1 LGFLEFFFLFESL
14 SEEELCLL
22 AGWLAD
28 EAAELMA
35 LPGAEE
41 RLELTQ
47 LAADLMDYGSLVEV
61 FKGCVGVFH
70 TTSPSDLVSN
80 YPVRKPSLS
89 LSLSLSLSSPIPIY
103 TTHLTMYKSFRALN
117 IKILLFRTGL
127 PGGCL
132 GVFSEFSC
140 WEGKLE

>member
-1 LGFLEFFFLFESL
+1 MKKN
-14 SEEELCLL
+14 CACWL
-22 AGWLAD
+22 AGSLAD

-89 LSLSLSLSSPIPIY
+89 LSLSSPIPIY

-117 IKILLFRTGL
+117 MKMLLFRTGFL
-127 PGGCL
+127 GRCL
-132 GVFSEFSC
+132 VVFSEFSC
-140 WEGKLE
+140 WEATLE

>member
-1 LGFLEFFFLFESL
+1 VKKNCA
-14 SEEELCLL
+14 CLL

-47 LAADLMDYGSLVEV
+47 LAADLMNYGSLVEV

-89 LSLSLSLSSPIPIY
+89 LSSPIPTY
-103 TTHLTMYKSFRALN
+103 VPPTSPCTKA
-117 IKILLFRTGL
+117 
-127 PGGCL
+127 
-132 GVFSEFSC
+132 SE
-140 WEGKLE
+140 L